1 MKLHDYTEYDDDE
14 LLKLIKHDDE
24 VAFKIIYER
33 YKGEIF
39 NCVYDGLHK
48 KEESKEVVQDIFF
61 YLWDKRKTLKITTS
75 LKGYLY
81 ISARH
86 AMLNVIRSE
95 KVRKAY
101 ATDFC
106 LFAATLFDNSAIEWQ
121 DLQDLEAAIE
131 KSLAQLPEKL
141 GTIFRLSWR
150 EHLSTEKIALELN
163 LAPKTVE
170 NSMSIVLKHLRQSLG
185 PYLAS
190 VFVGIWV
197 G

>member
-1 MKLHDYTEYDDDE
+1 MKHDYIRYEDDA
-14 LLKLIKHDDE
+14 LLKLIKQDDE
-24 VAFKIIYER
+24 AAFKIIYER

-61 YLWDKRKTLKITTS
+61 YLWDKRKTMKITNS

-95 KVRKAY
+95 KMRKAY

-106 LFAATLFDNSAIEWQ
+106 LFAATLSDNSAIEWQ

-131 KSLAQLPEKL
+131 KSLAQLPESQR
-141 GTIFRLSWR
+141 TIFRLSWR
-150 EHLSTEKIALELN
+150 EHLTNEKIAAKLN

-170 NSMSIVLKHLRQSLG
+170 NNLSMVLKHLRESLG
-185 PYLAS
+185 PYLAG
-190 VFVGIWV
+190 VFMGMWWH
-197 G
+197 